1 MIFRIALISLCLGLI
16 ATTLILR
23 AKGVIVLEIIK
34 DFAEDYEK

>member
-1 MIFRIALISLCLGLI
+1 MFGAVLATLALALIA
-16 ATTLILR
+16 ATIILR